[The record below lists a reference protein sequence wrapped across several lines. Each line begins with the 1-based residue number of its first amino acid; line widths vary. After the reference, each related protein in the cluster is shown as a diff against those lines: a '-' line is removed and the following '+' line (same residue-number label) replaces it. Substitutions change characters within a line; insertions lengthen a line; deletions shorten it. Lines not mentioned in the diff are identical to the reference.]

1 MTEHWAID
9 IGSRSRARRSADRTE
24 NPGRSGRLRVLFVS
38 SEIFPLAKTGGLA
51 DVSAALPG
59 ALASQGIEPLLL
71 MPGYP
76 CALDTAVNKRVV
88 YELREFS
95 HLGDA
100 RIVAGWT
107 PDSGLPVWLF
117 DCPALFDRQG
127 GIYQDE
133 QGRDWPDNALRFG
146 TFCRAVAA
154 MATNWL
160 PDVVHL
166 NDWQTGLAALY
177 LAHAQGPPPSTLF
190 TIHNMAFQGIFP
202 REATAQLDLPES
214 ACGADGIEY
223 FGKVSFLKAGLR
235 YADRLTTVSSTYA
248 REILTP
254 EFGFGLQGL
263 LQARQGDLS
272 GVLNGIDDSLWN
284 PQTDP
289 YLPRTF
295 TARDLSGKHMCKAA
309 LQRELGLKPNVE
321 VPLVAFAS
329 RFTDQKMVDC
339 IPKLVPTLMAE
350 GAQLAVVGEGDRAVE
365 AELAALAHEYPGRVA
380 VRIGH
385 DEGMAH
391 RVHAGA
397 DIVLA
402 PARFEPCGLVQMY
415 AMRYGAL
422 PVVRAVGGLADTVVD
437 ATAANIENGT
447 ACGFA
452 FAEASA
458 EAMTACVVRALGMW
472 RQSITWRRL
481 QSRAMARE
489 FGWARSAPNYI
500 ELYRA
505 LTNIPAETPREEPV
519 QADPAQMLYEPCNP
533 DL

>member
-9 IGSRSRARRSADRTE
+9 IGSRNRARRSAEQPQDR
-24 NPGRSGRLRVLFVS
+24 GRRGRLRVLFVS

-51 DVSAALPG
+51 DVSASLPG
-59 ALASQGIEPLLL
+59 ALAGQGIEPLLL

-107 PDSGLPVWLF
+107 PDTGLPVWLF
-117 DCPALFDRQG
+117 DCPALFDRKG
-127 GIYQDE
+127 GLYQDE
-133 QGRDWPDNALRFG
+133 QGCDWPDNALRFG

-154 MATNWL
+154 MAANWL

-177 LAHAQGPPPSTLF
+177 LAHAQGPKPATMF

-202 REATAQLDLPES
+202 REATAELDLPPS
-214 ACGADGIEY
+214 AYEADGIEY

-235 YADRLTTVSSTYA
+235 YSDRLTTVSPTYA

-254 EFGFGLQGL
+254 ECGFGLEGL
-263 LQARQGDLS
+263 LQARQSDLS
-272 GVLNGIDDSLWN
+272 GILNGIDDGLWN

-309 LQRELGLKPNVE
+309 LQRELGLKPNPE
-321 VPLVAFAS
+321 APLVAFAS
-329 RFTDQKMVDC
+329 RFTGQKMVDC
-339 IPKLVPTLMAE
+339 IPKLVPTLMAA
-350 GAQLAVVGEGDRAVE
+350 GAQLAVLGEGDCAAE
-365 AELAALAHEYPGRVA
+365 AELAALQREWPGRIA

-385 DEGMAH
+385 DEGAAH

-437 ATAANIENGT
+437 ANAANIENGT

-452 FAEASA
+452 FTEASA
-458 EAMTACVVRALGMW
+458 EAMIACVARALGMW
-472 RQSITWRRL
+472 RQSITWRRM

-489 FGWARSAPNYI
+489 FGWARSGTSYI
-500 ELYRA
+500 ELYRG
-505 LTNIPAETPREEPV
+505 LTNIPAETRVEEPIE
-519 QADPAQMLYEPCNP
+519 AEPAQVALGTP
-533 DL
+533 